1 MNDRI
6 LINSLVVAA
15 TIGVDARERCAPQ
28 RLEIDLALD
37 GDFRGLEDDLN
48 RTTDYAAVADG
59 LRIECAR
66 SEFHLLETLAEH
78 LAGRLFATFPLVRV
92 VEMEIRKDILASA
105 RHAGVR
111 IRRERP

>member
-6 LINSLVVAA
+6 LINGLVVAA
-15 TIGVDARERCAPQ
+15 TIGVDERERSAPQ
-28 RLEIDLALD
+28 RLEIDIALD
-37 GDFRGLEDDLN
+37 GDFRGLEDDLS

-59 LRIECAR
+59 LRIECAQ
-66 SEFHLLETLAEH
+66 SEFRLLETLAGH
-78 LAGRLFATFPLVRV
+78 LADWLFATFPLVSA

-105 RHAGVR
+105 RHVGVR

>member
-6 LINSLVVAA
+6 IIKGLLVAA
-15 TIGVDARERCAPQ
+15 TIGVSDRERCTPQ
-28 RLEIDLALD
+28 RLEIDLALE
-37 GDFRGLEDDLN
+37 GDFRGLEDDLQ

-59 LRIECAR
+59 LRIECGL
-66 SEFHLLETLAEH
+66 STFHLLETLAEH

-92 VEMEIRKDILASA
+92 VEMEIRKDILAA
-105 RHAGVR
+105 AQHAGVR